1 MKYDFDL
8 DLTNSNS
15 LLLILQQIKRNSV
28 ILEFGPA
35 NGRMTKYLKQELN
48 CDVYLA
54 ELDEE
59 AGREALVY
67 GKDLVVG
74 DIENFEWLQRY
85 KDIKF
90 DYIIFADVLEH
101 LRDPRTVLD
110 RCKLL
115 LKHEGSVLLSVPN
128 LAHNS
133 VLIDLMNNKF
143 EYTQVGL
150 LDNTHIHFFTKS
162 SLENMIMQ
170 SGYHPIKRMATYS
183 KVGTNELIN
192 SIEDVADIDKSY
204 WDTREYGEVYQFVY
218 ELKAFKEQAVNEENY
233 IRKTLGNYYAEAFLG
248 KDGYTP
254 DNKIRTEIENIRG
267 ISRLVFKS
275 EQLFNEF
282 RIDPVNTSAIL
293 KVHSMVGFDKDNN
306 QIEVQIKEHN
316 AIKTGNNIYIFYTQ
330 DPIFIITTQNDVNIV
345 RVEIVL
351 EYISIDAK
359 NIEKISEATMRATMV
374 NENNEELSV
383 LREYRDNLENRYI
396 EQLQQK
402 DAIISDLQRQLED
415 LQRHTDNIIK
425 IKDDEITAMRNS
437 KSWKMTKIF
446 RRS

>member
-1 MKYDFDL
+1 
-8 DLTNSNS
+8 
-15 LLLILQQIKRNSV
+15 
-28 ILEFGPA
+28 
-35 NGRMTKYLKQELN
+35 
-48 CDVYLA
+48 
-54 ELDEE
+54 
-59 AGREALVY
+59 
-67 GKDLVVG
+67 
-74 DIENFEWLQRY
+74 
-85 KDIKF
+85 
-90 DYIIFADVLEH
+90 
-101 LRDPRTVLD
+101 
-110 RCKLL
+110 
-115 LKHEGSVLLSVPN
+115 
-128 LAHNS
+128 
-133 VLIDLMNNKF
+133 
-143 EYTQVGL
+143 
-150 LDNTHIHFFTKS
+150 
-162 SLENMIMQ
+162 MQ

-254 DNKIRTEIENIRG
+254 DNKIKTEIENIRG

-275 EQLFNEF
+275 EQLLNGF

-306 QIEVQIKEHN
+306 QIKVQIKEHN
-316 AIKTGNNIYIFYTQ
+316 AIKTGNDVYIFYTQ

-359 NIEKISEATMRATMV
+359 NIEKISEATMSATMV

-383 LREYRDNLENRYI
+383 LREYRANLENRYI